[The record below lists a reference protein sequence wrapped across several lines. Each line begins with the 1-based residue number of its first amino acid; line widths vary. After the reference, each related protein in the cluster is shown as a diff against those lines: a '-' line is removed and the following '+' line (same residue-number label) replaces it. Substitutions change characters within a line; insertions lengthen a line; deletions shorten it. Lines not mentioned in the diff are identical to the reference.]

1 MRNMPTALAD
11 ALASGITTHCQCWK
25 LTRRDGESLG
35 FTDHDRDLTI
45 DGFLFEA
52 ASGLDA
58 SSVEMETGLATAG
71 GEINGA
77 LTSARITPE
86 DIEAG
91 RYDGAE
97 LRRWLVD
104 WNVPA
109 LDFLMDVVTIG
120 EIRRRDGSFI
130 AETRNPLH
138 ALDAERGRLY
148 ATTCSAE
155 LGDAACGFNL
165 AASPYTK
172 PVVVVATDGRHVL
185 SAPGFV
191 NAIPDLY
198 ARGRLRIIS
207 GANAGVMMPIRE
219 HQGDT
224 LRLWQGLPAELV
236 AGDEVVVI
244 AGCDKRFATCR
255 DRFGNALNF
264 RGFPLIPSPEVA
276 YAYAKPGEGTHQ
288 GRPLVQLP
296 E

>member
-1 MRNMPTALAD
+1 MRDLPVALAD

-25 LTRRDGESLG
+25 LTRKDGVSLG
-35 FTDHDRDLTI
+35 FTDHDQDITI

-52 ASGLDA
+52 ASGIDA
-58 SSVEMETGLATAG
+58 SSVEAETGLATVG

-77 LTSARITPE
+77 LTSARIRPE

-104 WNVPA
+104 WSAPL

-120 EIRRRDGSFI
+120 EIKRRDGTFI
-130 AETRNPLH
+130 AETRNALH
-138 ALDAERGRLY
+138 ALDAEQGRLY
-148 ATTCSAE
+148 SSTCPAE

-165 AASPYTK
+165 NPSPFTKTAS
-172 PVVVVATDGRHVL
+172 VIATDGRHVL
-185 SAPGFV
+185 SAAAFV
-191 NAIPDLY
+191 NAVPDFY
-198 ARGRLRIIS
+198 GRGRLRVIT

-236 AGDEVVVI
+236 VGDQVVVS

-255 DRFGNALNF
+255 NRFNNAQNF
-264 RGFPLIPSPEVA
+264 RGFPLIPSPECA
-276 YAYAKPGEGTHQ
+276 FSYAKPGEGTHQ
-288 GRPLVQLP
+288 GRPLVQF
-296 E
+296 